1 MQITIK
7 TLEEKNYDLE
17 EEVTELKKKITQL
30 LADTTEQMRFAE
42 EAHQEEINLQMSKN
56 TNSQNEIRAFLMNI
70 TQ

>member
-30 LADTTEQMRFAE
+30 LADTKEQMRFAE
-42 EAHQEEINLQMSKN
+42 EAHQEEISLQMSKN

-70 TQ
+70 T